1 MICNGYDKVF
11 DLENGELIEMTDA
24 RGTTLRVTKGT
35 LWVTQERDRN
45 DIVLRAG
52 DVWTVE
58 RAGLT
63 VAEAQGVAR
72 ICVVGPAAATTRSR
86 TERRAAARPWFRR
99 LSDFLRPLGDA
110 LLRRRFV
117 PYV

>member
-1 MICNGYDKVF
+1 MICDGYDKVF
-11 DLENGELIEMTDA
+11 DLENGDMIELTDA

-45 DIVLRAG
+45 DIVLRTG

-63 VAEAQGVAR
+63 VAEAQGIAR
-72 ICVVGPAAATTRSR
+72 ICVVGPAAARTRSR
-86 TERRAAARPWFRR
+86 TERRPVARPWLRR
-99 LSDFLRPLGDA
+99 LSDFLHPLDDA
-110 LLRRRFV
+110 RRGRRFV